1 MALHHKCKIHLLLQG
16 YYCPKITFQWVKKTI
31 IKVEEKVGLKK
42 VLGKKSGVKKSRV
55 KKVGVKKK
63 YHKS

>member
-1 MALHHKCKIHLLLQG
+1 MQNSLIIARILL
-16 YYCPKITFQWVKKTI
+16 PKNNFSVGKKTI

-55 KKVGVKKK
+55 KKVGVKKN